1 MSFSRTECAIIVL
14 HAFQNDKYGISGP
27 KSDFFYYIVEFR
39 FEDLC
44 VDVEFAQI
52 LAVDCRSTSKNV
64 VESTESRTPPGR
76 TPPLNITKPHLT
88 KLHHAKANQT
98 YDDPRLHS
106 ATLCTLYHTTLL

>member
-76 TPPLNITKPHLT
+76 TPPPQH
-88 KLHHAKANQT
+88 NQT
-98 YDDPRLHS
+98 TPNQ
-106 ATLCTLYHTTLL
+106 TTPCQSKPNI